1 MKNLSNEVL
10 SVEMNNNDLRGEMNF
25 LKELNLKLVD
35 QVKRGE
41 RERRMLQEQIQSSR
55 DRNPNE
61 GADGKAESESRKNRR
76 RKKKRTRRGREDYD

>member
-25 LKELNLKLVD
+25 LRELNLKLVD

-41 RERRMLQEQIQSSR
+41 RERRMLQEQL
-55 DRNPNE
+55 
-61 GADGKAESESRKNRR
+61 
-76 RKKKRTRRGREDYD
+76 